1 MQDERDNSR
10 SSSSNLPLAQ
20 RREITLKPT
29 HRRTVLR
36 TILALPLLDT
46 SFSFADVE
54 KPARGGIKVPTDQDR
69 FGQRRKVFGSLPI
82 DVKFSGAD
90 TAGNLLLI
98 EQIDDKKGGP
108 PRHVHHRQDE
118 WFYVVHGV
126 YVIEVGEERFEL
138 ESGDSVLAP
147 RGIPHVWAHMG
158 DSIGRLLIGFQP
170 AGEME
175 AFFAAS
181 TKLDGIP
188 AGPDLARLFSEHGME
203 LLGPPLPTG

>member
-1 MQDERDNSR
+1 MKPIRRR
-10 SSSSNLPLAQ
+10 S
-20 RREITLKPT
+20 
-29 HRRTVLR
+29 VLR
-36 TILALPLLDT
+36 SILALPLLST
-46 SFSFADVE
+46 TFSFADIE
-54 KPARGGIKVPTDQDR
+54 KPARQGIKVRADRDR

-82 DVKFSGAD
+82 DVKFSGTD
-90 TAGNLLLI
+90 TTGNLLLI

-118 WFYVVHGV
+118 WFYVVHGS

-158 DSIGRLLIGFQP
+158 DATGRLLIGFQP

-175 AFFAAS
+175 AFFAVS
-181 TKLDGIP
+181 TKLDEIP
-188 AGPDLARLFSEHGME
+188 EGPDLARLFREHGME